1 MRSAANALA
10 ALPFRLEGKRVVE
23 VGTGR
28 RVDIPIGCH
37 LLGADSVDSYDL
49 HAYLRE
55 DIVLGSLG
63 AMLADRAEVVRTLA
77 RLADSSVIEQR
88 LERLA
93 GATSLSDLL
102 RIAGIRYHAPSD
114 AARTP
119 LPDASVDLHFSF
131 TVFEHIPADSL
142 RSMLREAS
150 RVLAPGGLACHVIDP
165 SDRFAHSDASVNFV
179 NFLRYSDAEFARY
192 DDNQFASHNRLRVTG
207 SNSCTPR

>member
-1 MRSAANALA
+1 
-10 ALPFRLEGKRVVE
+10 
-23 VGTGR
+23 
-28 RVDIPIGCH
+28 
-37 LLGADSVDSYDL
+37 
-49 HAYLRE
+49 
-55 DIVLGSLG
+55 
-63 AMLADRAEVVRTLA
+63 MLADRAEVVRTLA

-131 TVFEHIPADSL
+131 TVFQHIPADSL

-179 NFLRYSDAEFARY
+179 NFLRYSDAEFARHN
-192 DDNQFASHNRLRVTG
+192 DNQFAYHNRLRVTELEQLYAEVNHEIVTWVISVDARSLQALRAG
-207 SNSCTPR
+207 FPLAERYRNIAPELLATITVVAITRPRAAVHAG